1 MQIKRLAWHVAQ
13 SSKRSMD
20 LSHPDHSSWP
30 FQPECQLHEARDW
43 LCLLAA
49 VSPVP
54 RPEAGTEWVLTES
67 LFNEYVGKGPEEL
80 GRGRNILV
88 ALVLSLQVSSPSS

>member
-13 SSKRSMD
+13 SSKHSMN

-30 FQPECQLHEARDW
+30 FHPECQLHEARDQ
-43 LCLLAA
+43 LCLLAT

-67 LFNEYVGKGPEEL
+67 LFNEYVGKGPEGL

-88 ALVLSLQVSSPSS
+88 ALGLSLQVLLPPP